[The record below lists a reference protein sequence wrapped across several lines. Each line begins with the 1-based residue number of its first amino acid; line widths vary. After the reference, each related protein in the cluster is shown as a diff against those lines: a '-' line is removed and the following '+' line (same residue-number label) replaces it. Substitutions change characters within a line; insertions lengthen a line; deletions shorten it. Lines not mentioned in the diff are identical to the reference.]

1 MRARSIIL
9 GILVLVAA
17 LLAGGCG
24 TGGTGAMDEKFQKID
39 FEFSTLETVNSAYN
53 SRQFARETQK
63 YIALVREYADQLGAD
78 EARRRL
84 REKGDELS
92 GYCLPC
98 TATLTSEATKY

>member
-17 LLAGGCG
+17 LLVAGCG
-24 TGGTGAMDEKFQKID
+24 TGRTGAMDEKFQKID

-53 SRQFARETQK
+53 MDDFLRETRK
-63 YIALVREYADQLGAD
+63 YIALVRQYADQLGAD

-98 TATLTSEATKY
+98 SANLASEALKY

>member
-1 MRARSIIL
+1 MRARSITV

-17 LLAGGCG
+17 LLVAGCG

-39 FEFSTLETVNSAYN
+39 FEFATLETVNSAYN
-53 SRQFARETQK
+53 MDDFVRETRK

-98 TATLTSEATKY
+98 EATLDSEAQKY

>member
-1 MRARSIIL
+1 MRARNNIL

-17 LLAGGCG
+17 LLVAGCG
-24 TGGTGAMDEKFQKID
+24 TGGTGAMDERFQKID
-39 FEFSTLETVNSAYN
+39 FEFATLETVNSAYN
-53 SRQFARETQK
+53 ERDFARETRK

-98 TATLTSEATKY
+98 TATLTDAALKY